1 MKINAGAGFT
11 LIELL
16 ISITIIGILAAVI
29 LASLGESRES
39 GLSAKI
45 KAQMDSVQKE
55 ASLAELQSGTYDVVC
70 GSNGQTQSPDIA
82 NIIAS
87 IDAIATSPV
96 ICNSDDEM
104 FAISVPFGS
113 SNWCVDYTGAKKEI
127 ASPLGAGEFVCL

>member
-39 GLSAKI
+39 GLNAKI

-70 GSNGQTQSPDIA
+70 GSNGQTQSPDVA

-96 ICNSDDEM
+96 ICNSADEM

-113 SNWCVDYTGAKKEI
+113 SNWCVDYTGAKREI